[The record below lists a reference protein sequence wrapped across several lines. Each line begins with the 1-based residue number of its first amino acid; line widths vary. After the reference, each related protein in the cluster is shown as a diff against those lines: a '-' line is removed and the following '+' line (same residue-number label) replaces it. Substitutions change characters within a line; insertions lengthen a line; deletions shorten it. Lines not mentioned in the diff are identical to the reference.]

1 MKQVEWDRL
10 QAEQQEA
17 EQQALERQEAERVEQ
32 ERLEAEGREREPAQL
47 PPDGQPVDPESAEEF
62 ADFDAGAPCDD
73 QAVQRASSYATDR
86 LNRGVYVELF
96 YWTLLGFSEAEMDS
110 RTVADDTL
118 SFARTGTGTKN
129 EVAFRPTSSLRASK
143 NAIPDHLLSWS
154 DFDTAKS
161 NMLAYFKQPTCRWP
175 KSHAEALEVFWYGLC
190 MHPYRNKGVHG
201 ERALLIVQ
209 SQVRR
214 EWHDKLAA
222 KKLDKS
228 VKVFDISV
236 LNEERIRRTYSD
248 VLLRRFEDQPTA
260 AASPSVMVSV
270 NTSEPRQYQDSR
282 TYADD
287 RRTRARDDRR
297 TPRGRDAR
305 SRSPT
310 RPPRIAPRRDQG
322 SFQVGAGLSGSY
334 SACAV
339 CLSRESHDVRNC
351 NRTTLWNGKPAR
363 VSRTSY
369 NRIANP
375 SGVQLCVAFQTVRGC
390 SSDATSHK
398 HECSGCGRPDH
409 GAQSCPLAQK

>member
-1 MKQVEWDRL
+1 MPILSNPADDACPDFLSQACLDLRTAHKNGRDMTDEVAAAELTTLWRALQAMKQVEWDRL

-248 VLLRRFEDQPTA
+248 VLLRRVRA
-260 AASPSVMVSV
+260 LSSV
-270 NTSEPRQYQDSR
+270 NL
-282 TYADD
+282 A
-287 RRTRARDDRR
+287 
-297 TPRGRDAR
+297 
-305 SRSPT
+305 
-310 RPPRIAPRRDQG
+310 
-322 SFQVGAGLSGSY
+322 
-334 SACAV
+334 
-339 CLSRESHDVRNC
+339 
-351 NRTTLWNGKPAR
+351 TLLK
-363 VSRTSY
+363 
-369 NRIANP
+369 
-375 SGVQLCVAFQTVRGC
+375 
-390 SSDATSHK
+390 
-398 HECSGCGRPDH
+398 
-409 GAQSCPLAQK
+409 